1 MVDSYVMYVTVRR
14 TPQSLDFKQQ
24 KCKIMLNLLNTILKK
39 KKIERVKSNIFS
51 VIIVAI

>member
-24 KCKIMLNLLNTILKK
+24 KCEIMLNLLIQALRKK
-39 KKIERVKSNIFS
+39 KLKE
-51 VIIVAI
+51 